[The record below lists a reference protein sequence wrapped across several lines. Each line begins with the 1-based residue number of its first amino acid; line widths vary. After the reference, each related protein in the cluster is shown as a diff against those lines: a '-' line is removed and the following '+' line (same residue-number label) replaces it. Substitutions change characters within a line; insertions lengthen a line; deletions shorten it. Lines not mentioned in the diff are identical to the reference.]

1 MEDYW
6 NIMEYGWSMI
16 GDTLW
21 QSKVAEWHIRELNG
35 GLNGNFMELNG
46 QFQPNSWISK
56 HTQNTFDVLLCLTIV
71 LNIMFCK
78 KHVQTVLNF
87 HSTFVSGQLPPRG
100 TLSIFDYQR
109 ATQKKIGNQNQT

>member
-1 MEDYW
+1 MFMDGKWKVEMGQVHDSFFFVEFITYYDNGAMSQGYDGNSMEDYW

-46 QFQPNSWISK
+46 RFPAK
-56 HTQNTFDVLLCLTIV
+56 FMD
-71 LNIMFCK
+71 K
-78 KHVQTVLNF
+78 
-87 HSTFVSGQLPPRG
+87 
-100 TLSIFDYQR
+100 
-109 ATQKKIGNQNQT
+109 